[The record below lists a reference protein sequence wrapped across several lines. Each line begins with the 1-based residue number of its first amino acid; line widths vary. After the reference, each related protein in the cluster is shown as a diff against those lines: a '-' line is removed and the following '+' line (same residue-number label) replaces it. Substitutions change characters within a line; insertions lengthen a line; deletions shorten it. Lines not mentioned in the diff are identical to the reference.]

1 MTVRV
6 KPVRRVRRSLWAGED
21 RQRFWVTL
29 GFIALIVVA
38 LLILGGAVAAN
49 YYNDHLKPIAKV
61 GDTQIT
67 RDDLVKRAQA
77 VSFRMG
83 EAIKR
88 VREAMARGDIDAGL
102 GQQQIASIQQQ
113 QQNVG
118 DIALNGLIDEAFLG
132 RLAPGMNVA
141 VTQADVDAELER
153 EATMGERRHVL
164 AIFVEPD
171 RGPDGLSTEAQKAE
185 ARQAAEEALADL
197 NDGVEWADVAAEF
210 STDSSKDRGGDYGV
224 ITEQNESDDDWV
236 DAVFKLALNETTPVI
251 EGVDGTY
258 RIGRVTEITP
268 AVRDEGFLQRVDE
281 VVGRDVYGGLVRA
294 DLLRR
299 KLDEAVVAQA
309 TVSPQEQV
317 HAYEIL
323 LRLGDETQD
332 PTEGGPEVRA
342 SHILY
347 SPKDDVAGASELPE
361 NDPAWAAAKA
371 EADAAAAI
379 LRNVSDTDERAQQ
392 FADKAELESDDTSS
406 GADGGDLGW
415 FPRGR
420 MVQEFADAVFEG
432 THTEGEIIG
441 PVKSQFGYHVILYVA
456 SRPPITDRLAAL
468 KTELA
473 KPNADFEQLAEE
485 QSDATNADDGGEIGW
500 VARYQVEKEIED
512 TLFGLQAGQV
522 TTEPV
527 QRDDGYHFYRVKERT
542 QRELTNTQR
551 NLIEQLAFQ
560 NWYDPQREKA
570 QEDGTIF
577 VDESVGSLATQ

>member
-1 MTVRV
+1 MTLRVR
-6 KPVRRVRRSLWAGED
+6 PVRRARHSPWAGED

-29 GFIALIVVA
+29 AFVSLIVVA
-38 LLILGGAVAAN
+38 LLILGGAVAAS
-49 YYNDHLKPIAKV
+49 YYEDHLKPIAKV
-61 GDTQIT
+61 GETQIT
-67 RDDLVKRAQA
+67 RDHLVDRARA

-88 VREAMARGDIDAGL
+88 LREAMSRGDIDAAI
-102 GQQQIASIQQQ
+102 GQQQIAQIQQQ
-113 QQNVG
+113 EANVG
-118 DIALNGLIDEAFLG
+118 DVALNGLLDEAFQN
-132 RLAPGMNVA
+132 RLAPSLGVS
-141 VTQADVDAELER
+141 VSDADVDAELER
-153 EATMGERRHVL
+153 EATTGERRRVL
-164 AIFVEPD
+164 AIFVEPAE
-171 RGPDGLSTEAQKAE
+171 GPDGLSTDAQKADAKAE
-185 ARQAAEEALADL
+185 AEEALAKL
-197 NDGVEWADVAAEF
+197 TDGAAWADVAAEY

-224 ITEQNESDDDWV
+224 ITQQNETDDAWV
-236 DAVFKLALNETTPVI
+236 DAMFKIGLNETSAII
-251 EGVDGTY
+251 EGVDGAY

-268 AVRDEGFLQRVDE
+268 AVRDERFLERVDE
-281 VVGRDVYGGLVRA
+281 GPGRTAYGGLVRA

-317 HAYEIL
+317 HAYEIF

-347 SPKDDVAGASELPE
+347 SPKDDVSGAAELPE
-361 NDPAWAAAKA
+361 DDPAWAAAEA
-371 EADAAAAI
+371 EANAAAAA
-379 LRNVSDTDERAQQ
+379 LREVADADDRAEQ
-392 FADKAELESDDTSS
+392 FAQRAEDESDDTTS

-432 THTEGEIIG
+432 DHAEGDIVG

-456 SRPPITDRLAAL
+456 RRAAILDRLEEVKQAL
-468 KTELA
+468 A
-473 KPNADFEQLAEE
+473 RPDADFEALARE
-485 QSDATNADDGGEIGW
+485 QSDATNADEGGEVGW

-512 TLFGLQAGQV
+512 ALFALQAGQ
-522 TTEPV
+522 TTLEPL
-527 QRDDGYHFYRVKERT
+527 QREDGYHFYRVRERT
-542 QRELTNTQR
+542 QRQLSNEQR

-560 NWYDPQREKA
+560 NWYDPQREAA